1 MALEFTP
8 EFEQAL
14 SQQQGVRSDKIANT
28 PLKDLIGG
36 STRKDKKTFK
46 LPKFQRS

>member
-36 STRKDKKTFK
+36 STRKDKKTFNK
-46 LPKFQRS
+46 IAKNG